1 VESEGHYRIAI
12 LDAIIQKVGD
22 DNELFKR
29 AILNREHVTVSEE
42 HLSLVPLS
50 NEKFP
55 FSSHVACA
63 ECCKNDKSPS
73 TLLDEQYRLLT
84 KEIDPALHDAVV
96 RVAKMIGQ
104 ADAASSQADRADYL
118 ERWNA
123 FVLRHFP

>member
-1 VESEGHYRIAI
+1 VESDAHYRIAI

-22 DNELFKR
+22 DNELVKQ
-29 AILNREHVTVSEE
+29 AILNRERVTVSRE

-73 TLLDEQYRLLT
+73 ALLDEQYRLLT

-104 ADAASSQADRADYL
+104 AEAASSQADRADYL
-118 ERWNA
+118 ERWNS